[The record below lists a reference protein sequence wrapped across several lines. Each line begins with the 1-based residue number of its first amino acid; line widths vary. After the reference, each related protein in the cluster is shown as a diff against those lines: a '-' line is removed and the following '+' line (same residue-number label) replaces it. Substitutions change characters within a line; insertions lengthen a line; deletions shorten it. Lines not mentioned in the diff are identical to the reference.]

1 MNSISN
7 TFYKAFPTA
16 FKSVAI
22 VWAEVGEHEKIKRIL
37 LSNER
42 VSATELVDQIY
53 PQSKIGSCLQID
65 EIADKINRF
74 LNGEDIDFSL
84 DIVDLD
90 LIKPFQ
96 KSVLIAEHSI
106 PRGWISTYQRLANHI
121 GNPKGARAVG
131 TALKNNHFPII
142 IPCHRAIKSDGSIGG
157 FQGGMKMKRALLEM
171 EGIRFSSDGTV
182 ATKKFYY

>member
-1 MNSISN
+1 MWKEIEGQ
-7 TFYKAFPTA
+7 P
-16 FKSVAI
+16 
-22 VWAEVGEHEKIKRIL
+22 KIQRIF

-42 VSATELVDQIY
+42 VVATKLVDQIY
-53 PQSKIGSCLQID
+53 PLSKIGSRLQID
-65 EIADKINRF
+65 EIADKIVRF
-74 LNGEDIDFSL
+74 LNGEDIVFSL

-96 KSVLIAEHSI
+96 KSVLIAEHGI
-106 PRGWISTYQRLANHI
+106 PRGWISTYRRLANHI

-131 TALKNNHFPII
+131 TALKNNPFPII

-171 EGIRFSSDGTV
+171 EGIRFSADGIV